1 MAINLGFS
9 RGGST
14 GSKGQAIMITCAN
27 ILALDPEFAI
37 APRVFLFGGSL
48 FGFFVG
54 FCVKLAA
61 APRRMHPLRVSNG
74 KTPRPLTLRWI
85 N

>member
-1 MAINLGFS
+1 M
-9 RGGST
+9 
-14 GSKGQAIMITCAN
+14 IMCAN
-27 ILALDPEFAI
+27 ILVLDPEFAI
-37 APRVFLFGGSL
+37 ARRVFPFGGSL
-48 FGFFVG
+48 FGVFVG

-61 APRRMHPLRVSNG
+61 APRRMHPVSVSNG